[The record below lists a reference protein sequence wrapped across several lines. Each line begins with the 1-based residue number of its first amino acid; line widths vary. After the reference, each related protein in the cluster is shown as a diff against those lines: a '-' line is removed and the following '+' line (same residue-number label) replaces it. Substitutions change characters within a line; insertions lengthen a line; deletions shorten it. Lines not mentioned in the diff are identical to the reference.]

1 MNLLEKLS
9 DILEENI
16 TEDMDFTE
24 LDTCDSLGILSIV
37 AMVDKEYGVT
47 ITAQDFINIR
57 TAKDLESLIA
67 SKK

>member
-1 MNLLEKLS
+1 MELMKKLS
-9 DILEENI
+9 EILEEEI

-24 LDTCDSLGILSIV
+24 LETCDSLGILSIV

-47 ITAQDFINIR
+47 LTAQDFMDIS
-57 TAKDLESLIA
+57 TPKELEELIK